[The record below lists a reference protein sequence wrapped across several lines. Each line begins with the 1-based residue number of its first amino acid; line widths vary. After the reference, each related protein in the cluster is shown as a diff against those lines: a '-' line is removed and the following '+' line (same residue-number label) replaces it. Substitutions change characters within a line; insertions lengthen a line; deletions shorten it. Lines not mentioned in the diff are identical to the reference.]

1 MLLYN
6 SKHPFLL
13 QYKHILKHQ
22 YKIIFLRVEALT
34 YSGNYLLLNIYK
46 SRHPLLLVLLIY
58 GEIGIGECIT
68 IIDSN
73 PCWKCHTE
81 IRIAH
86 HGTTEDL
93 FREIA

>member
-1 MLLYN
+1 METIYC
-6 SKHPFLL
+6 
-13 QYKHILKHQ
+13 
-22 YKIIFLRVEALT
+22 KIP
-34 YSGNYLLLNIYK
+34 NIYNL
-46 SRHPLLLVLLIY
+46 RQPLLLAFLTF

-81 IRIAH
+81 IRIAD